1 MKIKRTS
8 WHYRYLLWMG
18 KCPAA
23 TRTHCEY
30 WSMLLATP
38 LVASVK
44 WVCLVTLV
52 LLAVF
57 ATLLGL
63 YVVAVGPLMYLLDLT
78 AFGHTATKNIAHTA
92 ALLWGLTGVLLF
104 LCVVLPRILILAAG
118 TVDVCLTAYR
128 DWRDK
133 TCTHIDFED

>member
-1 MKIKRTS
+1 
-8 WHYRYLLWMG
+8 
-18 KCPAA
+18 
-23 TRTHCEY
+23 
-30 WSMLLATP
+30 MLLATP

-57 ATLLGL
+57 AALLGL

-78 AFGHTATKNIAHTA
+78 AFGYTATKNIAHTA
-92 ALLWGLTGVLLF
+92 ALLWGFTGVLLF
-104 LCVVLPRILILAAG
+104 LCVVLPRILSLAAG

-133 TCTHIDFED
+133 TCTRIDFED